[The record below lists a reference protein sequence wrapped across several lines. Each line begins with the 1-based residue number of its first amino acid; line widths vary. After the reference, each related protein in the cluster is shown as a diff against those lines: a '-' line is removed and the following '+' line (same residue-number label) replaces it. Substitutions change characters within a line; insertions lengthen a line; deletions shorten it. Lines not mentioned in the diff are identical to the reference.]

1 MIEYFKEAVAEFL
14 DLNEPE
20 SALRLAR
27 DFLHRMEQRVGRK
40 SFYTLNSTGTLIDVL
55 VKLNR
60 SE

>member
-27 DFLHRMEQRVGRK
+27 DFLQRMEQRVGRK